1 MKLHATGMKLRLGL
15 CPGRVV
21 ASADRGWGSWET
33 QVGQAG
39 NRVLSRELVN
49 R

>member
-1 MKLHATGMKLRLGL
+1 MKLHATGMKLLLGL
-15 CPGRVV
+15 RPGWVV
-21 ASADRGWGSWET
+21 ASADRGWGSWEM